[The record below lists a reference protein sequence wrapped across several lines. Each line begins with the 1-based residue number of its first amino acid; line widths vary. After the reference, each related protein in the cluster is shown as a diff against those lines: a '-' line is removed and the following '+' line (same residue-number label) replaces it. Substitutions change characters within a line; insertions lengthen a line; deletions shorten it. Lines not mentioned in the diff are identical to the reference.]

1 MDSVSDTSADGAVIA
16 PGVDSVKI
24 NLRPAA
30 RAVIM
35 ALLGTAV
42 LLTALDQTV
51 VVTALLPIANT
62 FELPPEPN
70 LHALSWVVSGYL
82 LGYVI
87 VMPLMGRVSDIL
99 GRRRIL
105 LACLSL
111 FAFGSL
117 LCAAAPNLGV
127 WLPLSFL
134 AKLGIN
140 SPSDGL
146 TWLIIARFLQAVGG
160 GSVVPAAIA
169 MIGDMYG
176 ERHRGTALGIIG
188 GVTEAGGALGP
199 LYGALIIQNANWTL
213 GIFSV
218 SWQWIF
224 LLNIPLAAAICAAV
238 LFLWPAR
245 VDAHSAQQSKMLG
258 HIDWFGSLA
267 LGVSLLLLSSG
278 LSQEAGALGSFSGAQ
293 APQNNSLLIILG
305 IVVFALFIVWEM
317 RVKQPIISLRLFAN
331 IAFSADALFSALIG
345 VVLIAALVDIPTYI
359 LTLTSGSGYLSAGL
373 ALLRMTALIPF
384 GAFFGGMLTSRFGSR
399 FVGFFGSL
407 LIALGFFVMSRWGSV
422 IDWNMVTLGAIISG
436 TGFGLVVAPISV
448 TALNAAPKHSFG
460 VSAAVITALRM
471 TGMIL
476 GLAALSSWGVQH
488 YIQLARQIPAPANI
502 TNLQQVQAYGNALT
516 AAAAQTLTDFFSVA
530 VWLALA
536 AAVCALFLWKPA
548 KGSETVSETFSIG
561 F

>member
-1 MDSVSDTSADGAVIA
+1 MDSVSDTSADPAVIA
-16 PGVDSVKI
+16 SGADAATI
-24 NLRPAA
+24 TLRPTA
-30 RAVIM
+30 RAIIM
-35 ALLGTAV
+35 ALLGAAV

-105 LACLSL
+105 IACLSL
-111 FAFGSL
+111 FAVGSL
-117 LCAAAPNLGV
+117 LCAAAPNLGE
-127 WLPLSFL
+127 WLPLNFL
-134 AKLGIN
+134 AKIGIT

-146 TWLIIARFLQAVGG
+146 SWLILARFLQAIGG

-199 LYGALIIQNANWTL
+199 LYGALIIQNANWTW

-224 LLNIPLAAAICAAV
+224 LLNIPLAAAICVAII
-238 LFLWPAR
+238 FLWPAR
-245 VDAHSAQQSKMLG
+245 ADTKSAAQKKTLARVDWLGSLMLG
-258 HIDWFGSLA
+258 I
-267 LGVSLLLLSSG
+267 SLLLLSSG

-293 APQNNSLLIILG
+293 APQNNPLLIILG
-305 IVVFALFIVWEM
+305 LVVFALFIALEM
-317 RVKQPIISLRLFAN
+317 RAALPIISLRLFAN

-373 ALLRMTALIPF
+373 ALLRMTALIPI
-384 GAFFGGMLTSRFGSR
+384 GAFLGGVLTSRFGSR

-422 IDWNMVTLGAIISG
+422 IDWNMVTLGAVISG
-436 TGFGLVVAPISV
+436 SGFGLVVAPISV
-448 TALNAAPKHSFG
+448 TALNAAPKNSFG

-488 YIQLARQIPAPANI
+488 YIQLARQIPAPTNI
-502 TNLQQVQAYGNALT
+502 TSLQQVQAYGNALT
-516 AAAAQTLTDFFSVA
+516 AAAAHTLTDFFGVA

-536 AAVCALFLWKPA
+536 AAICSLLLWKPS
-548 KGSETVSETFSIG
+548 KGTETVSETFSIG